1 MLECKI
7 DYDENSNTNART
19 QVRSLL
25 ASGEDANSRQGIEG
39 CLPGPGEPGYGSEPD
54 PVQIESAWCMAA
66 RDKRPLDVAIQSKD
80 PMIVKMLQVAGG
92 LTGKRPNI
100 GERAVGFPY
109 RWARLME
116 PLNRTAYDNG
126 TGAFGYIYEML
137 PQKISGGMVTGNASG

>member
-1 MLECKI
+1 MCLFYAIKRK
-7 DYDENSNTNART
+7 DRVG
-19 QVRSLL
+19 VRSLL

-92 LTGKRPNI
+92 LTGKRPNV

>member
-1 MLECKI
+1 
-7 DYDENSNTNART
+7 
-19 QVRSLL
+19 
-25 ASGEDANSRQGIEG
+25 
-39 CLPGPGEPGYGSEPD
+39 
-54 PVQIESAWCMAA
+54 MAA